1 MSDGAHQTSQR
12 SFSVDKA
19 RIEPLWN
26 MLVQAS
32 RDQGTLN
39 STESEPRIKASF
51 MRYLMKA
58 FEGNSLTL
66 QETRWIFDQADSFT
80 FDQFF
85 DLVSDVG
92 DASFDPISAAF
103 DLVQKNGQVD
113 LEKITVA
120 FEALGVEGASAPVVK
135 MVANKL
141 LQSMPDVSKKDKAGS
156 RIDRESFGSLC
167 SLSVN
172 TTDDHEDNL
181 MFGRASEL
189 PQ

>member
-141 LQSMPDVSKKDKAGS
+141 LQAMPVSDKDKLGC
-156 RIDRESFGSLC
+156 RIDRESFGSMC
-167 SLSVN
+167 SLNV
-172 TTDDHEDNL
+172 TTGDDREDTP
-181 MFGRASEL
+181 MFGRASEV